1 MTKRRT
7 LEELRRRGLFLEWAT
22 NGWNAMEVVVT
33 ITLGLRAGSLAL
45 IAFGL
50 DSVVEI
56 FASTVVIRNLRDERV
71 DPGDQRVHRSL
82 RLIAVAFWVLAAFL
96 VVISVRGLVRGDRP
110 DSSPLGVGY
119 LAVTALA
126 MFGLARLKR
135 VTSDELGSET
145 LRAEA
150 AMTFLD
156 GCLSTGI
163 LIALVL
169 NAWLGWWWTDAAA
182 ALLVAG
188 FAITEGV
195 GHWRES
201 APHEDLEDPGP
212 RRGPGTRPPSS

>member
-1 MTKRRT
+1 VTR
-7 LEELRRRGLFLEWAT
+7 EQLRRRGVRLEWAT
-22 NGWNAMEVVVT
+22 NGWNLMEVAVT

-56 FASTVVIRNLRDERV
+56 FASTVVIRNLRDERH
-71 DPGDQRVHRSL
+71 DPGDRRVHRSL
-82 RLIAVAFWVLAAFL
+82 RLIALAFWLLAAFL
-96 VVISVRGLVRGDRP
+96 AVMSIRGLVRGDRP
-110 DSSPLGVGY
+110 ESSPAGIAY
-119 LAVTALA
+119 LAITAFV

-135 VTSDELGSET
+135 VTAGRMGSET
-145 LRAEA
+145 LQAEA

-163 LIALVL
+163 LGALAL
-169 NAWLGWWWTDAAA
+169 NAALGWWWTDAAA

-188 FAITEGV
+188 FATNEGI

-201 APHEDLEDPGP
+201 APH
-212 RRGPGTRPPSS
+212 TTT